1 MDEDEGLGRLR
12 RPRPC
17 SSHFHFGGTRL
28 PPHPAGDPKGPPNPT
43 SSALAPTDRSASC
56 LTSRLRLMPIGC
68 PWWASGP
75 RPSNMC
81 RGTSPSPDSPV
92 RKSPPIENVSGLL
105 PRCWPHLEHLSYSFP
120 RTPHTILP
128 PSYPISAY
136 QAASTHSLSQYKH
149 HHH

>member
-1 MDEDEGLGRLR
+1 MRGWDACVARVPVPLTSILEEHDYLPT
-12 RPRPC
+12 PRA
-17 SSHFHFGGTRL
+17 TV
-28 PPHPAGDPKGPPNPT
+28 
-43 SSALAPTDRSASC
+43 RSASC

-92 RKSPPIENVSGLL
+92 RKSPSIENVSGLL

-128 PSYPISAY
+128 PSWPISAF